1 MDKPL
6 IGRGFAANPYLA
18 NSNDTSDLARMANR
32 AAVDTAGSSNR
43 VAGTSNQAAVDT
55 AGTSNR
61 AAGTSNQA
69 AGTSNQAA
77 GTSNQAAGT
86 SNQAAAA
93 PACRIMHRPFSHQD
107 PGWPFEPSD
116 THFIFV
122 LRPSFSK

>member
-32 AAVDTAGSSNR
+32 AAVDTVGSSNR

-55 AGTSNR
+55 
-61 AAGTSNQA
+61 